1 MRNIIVFTKDIFFEK
16 NLVNYVSKNNLP
28 FKLYF
33 FKDKFEKIKLKKLFK
48 RNLFVIIY
56 LGLSGS
62 IQYNIKNGPKIYE
75 DNTKLYYDI
84 INNLKELNF
93 KNVFFVSASCAYPNN
108 KRILNEKYYGYPP
121 LEVSSFFYSQSKIF
135 GSNICRQINLNKN
148 YSYITLIPAT
158 LYGDN
163 SNYHKL
169 KSHVITALLHKM
181 KKNVKF
187 LTLWG
192 SGKPKREFLH
202 IEDFINAIFFINKKK
217 LKKNIINIGTG
228 EDFTISA
235 LANKIKKYSNFKGTI
250 KWDKSKSD
258 GAMKK
263 LLDSSYLN
271 KKGWKAKKNLDLWL
285 KEFY

>member
-1 MRNIIVFTKDIFFEK
+1 M
-16 NLVNYVSKNNLP
+16 
-28 FKLYF
+28 
-33 FKDKFEKIKLKKLFK
+33 
-48 RNLFVIIY
+48 
-56 LGLSGS
+56 
-62 IQYNIKNGPKIYE
+62 
-75 DNTKLYYDI
+75 
-84 INNLKELNF
+84 
-93 KNVFFVSASCAYPNN
+93 
-108 KRILNEKYYGYPP
+108 
-121 LEVSSFFYSQSKIF
+121 EVSSFFYSQSKIF

-250 KWDKSKSD
+250 KWDKSK
-258 GAMKK
+258 K
-263 LLDSSYLN
+263 
-271 KKGWKAKKNLDLWL
+271 
-285 KEFY
+285 

>member
-1 MRNIIVFTKDIFFEK
+1 
-16 NLVNYVSKNNLP
+16 
-28 FKLYF
+28 
-33 FKDKFEKIKLKKLFK
+33 
-48 RNLFVIIY
+48 
-56 LGLSGS
+56 
-62 IQYNIKNGPKIYE
+62 
-75 DNTKLYYDI
+75 
-84 INNLKELNF
+84 
-93 KNVFFVSASCAYPNN
+93 
-108 KRILNEKYYGYPP
+108 
-121 LEVSSFFYSQSKIF
+121 
-135 GSNICRQINLNKN
+135 
-148 YSYITLIPAT
+148 
-158 LYGDN
+158 
-163 SNYHKL
+163 
-169 KSHVITALLHKM
+169 M

-228 EDFTISA
+228 KDFSISA
-235 LANKIKKYSNFKGTI
+235 LAKKIKKYSNFKGSI